1 LKNAQKQRPN
11 SRSRVIDTVEFPSH
25 RAGDT
30 PNKVVDFV
38 NSNYD
43 IGLQKT
49 AGADSFRNRKATID
63 LKFPIQLRDSGCSR
77 ALDGN

>member
-1 LKNAQKQRPN
+1 LKNAQKRRPN

-30 PNKVVDFV
+30 PNKAVDFV

-43 IGLQKT
+43 IGLQRT
-49 AGADSFRNRKATID
+49 AGADSFQNRRATID
-63 LKFPIQLRDSGCSR
+63 LKFPLLLRGSGCSR
-77 ALDGN
+77 ALDDN